1 MIHKCVII
9 YGFSL
14 LMAPIPTLYIT
25 GKSISKA
32 SKFTYKTVIK
42 LKNKYQSV
50 H

>member
-1 MIHKCVII
+1 MIHKFIII
-9 YGFSL
+9 YGVSL
-14 LMAPIPTLYIT
+14 LIAPIPTLYLT

-42 LKNKYQSV
+42 LKNKYQFA